1 MRDEK
6 TILKLIRKEI
16 VQKKYLKRYNKLEN
30 DNAKTYWGI
39 CHVIHALE
47 KLKVISFEEECQ
59 MNRLIKDLE
68 IIKGINSTLAKPFF
82 DGDGIRVNSTWGGD
96 FLWKPK
102 SLPPRLKW
110 LDKQIK

>member
-1 MRDEK
+1 MRDDK

-16 VQKKYLKRYNKLEN
+16 VQKKYLKRLNKLED

-39 CHVIHALE
+39 CHVIHALSVVG
-47 KLKVISFEEECQ
+47 KISFDEESQ
-59 MNRLIKDLE
+59 MDRLIRELE
-68 IIKGINSTLAKPFF
+68 LKKSLTTTLAKPFF
-82 DGDGIRVNSTWGGD
+82 DCDGIRVNSTWGGD

-102 SLPPRLKW
+102 SLPPRLRW